1 MNPHTRRRQN
11 LNLVRLPIPPL
22 PHRSLILSG
31 FVSRVKSTRK
41 CAVVGNLFASSG
53 HSKVNT
59 MSHMTKS
66 WLGLDGKVA
75 AVTGA
80 GSGIGR
86 AVSEA
91 FAEQGVRVVM
101 LDRSVEALDEASQS
115 VTTMGPEPTVL
126 ACDVSNSESVAKAAE
141 VAGAV
146 DILVN
151 CAGISRPG
159 GIADVSIDDW
169 NSVLDVNMN
178 GYFYTSQAFGKSMLE
193 RGHGSVVHVASIS
206 GRNAQGNSGSYS
218 VGKAGVLML
227 SQQLALEWGARG
239 VRSNTVSPGLVRTP
253 LTEAYYNVGDV
264 AERRD
269 KAVPI
274 GRVARPDDIAQVVLF
289 LASDR
294 SGYVTGA
301 DIVTDGGFATTL
313 MSSVPR
319 PGYDEK

>member
-1 MNPHTRRRQN
+1 MTQN
-11 LNLVRLPIPPL
+11 
-22 PHRSLILSG
+22 
-31 FVSRVKSTRK
+31 
-41 CAVVGNLFASSG
+41 
-53 HSKVNT
+53 
-59 MSHMTKS
+59 

-86 AVSEA
+86 AVA
-91 FAEQGVRVVM
+91 IALAEQGVSVVM
-101 LDRSVEALDEASQS
+101 LDRSLDSLTEAANAVSA
-115 VTTMGPEPTVL
+115 VGPDPLLIT
-126 ACDVSNSESVAKAAE
+126 CDVSDVASVENAASQ
-141 VAGAV
+141 AGTV

-159 GIADVSIDDW
+159 GIADVSVDDW

-178 GYFYTSQAFGKSMLE
+178 AYFFTSKAFGKGMLE
-193 RGHGSVVHVASIS
+193 RGHGSLVHIASIS
-206 GRNAQGNSGSYS
+206 GRNAQGNSGAYS

-227 SQQLALEWGARG
+227 SQQLALEWSARG

-253 LTEAYYNVGDV
+253 MTEAYYNVGDV
-264 AERRD
+264 AARRD

-274 GRVARPDDIAQVVLF
+274 GRVARPEDIAQVVLF

-301 DIVTDGGFATTL
+301 DIVTDGGFTTTL

>member
-1 MNPHTRRRQN
+1 
-11 LNLVRLPIPPL
+11 
-22 PHRSLILSG
+22 
-31 FVSRVKSTRK
+31 
-41 CAVVGNLFASSG
+41 
-53 HSKVNT
+53 
-59 MSHMTKS
+59 MTQS
-66 WLGLDGKVA
+66 WLELEGKVA

-86 AVSEA
+86 AVAERL
-91 FAEQGVRVVM
+91 AEQGVRVVM
-101 LDRSVEALDEASQS
+101 LDRSEESLADAAAAVRSL
-115 VTTMGPEPTVL
+115 GPDPQVI
-126 ACDVSNSESVAKAAE
+126 ACDVSDEASVLAA
-141 VAGAV
+141 AQAARSV

-159 GIADVSIDDW
+159 GIADVSSADW
-169 NSVLDVNMN
+169 NTVLDVNMN
-178 GYFYTSQAFGKSMLE
+178 GYFLTSQAFGKSMLE
-193 RGHGSVVHVASIS
+193 RGHGSIVHVASIS

-227 SQQLALEWGARG
+227 SQQLALEWGSRG

>member
-1 MNPHTRRRQN
+1 
-11 LNLVRLPIPPL
+11 
-22 PHRSLILSG
+22 
-31 FVSRVKSTRK
+31 
-41 CAVVGNLFASSG
+41 
-53 HSKVNT
+53 
-59 MSHMTKS
+59 MTQS
-66 WLGLDGKVA
+66 WLELEGKIA

-86 AVSEA
+86 AVAERL
-91 FAEQGVRVVM
+91 AEQGVRVVM
-101 LDRSVEALDEASQS
+101 LDRSEESLTEAAES
-115 VTTMGPEPTVL
+115 VRSFGPEPVVI
-126 ACDVSNSESVAKAAE
+126 ACDVSDESSVVAAAQ
-141 VAGAV
+141 VAGPV

-159 GIADVSIDDW
+159 GIADVSSADW
-169 NSVLDVNMN
+169 NTVLDVNMN
-178 GYFYTSQAFGKSMLE
+178 GYFLTSQAFGKSMLD
-193 RGHGSVVHVASIS
+193 RGHGSIVHVASIS

-227 SQQLALEWGARG
+227 SQQLALEWGSRG

-264 AERRD
+264 AQRRD